1 MVKCDA
7 SGFGIG
13 AILIQQGRPIAF
25 HSQPLNGKS
34 AHLSTYEKELLAL
47 VTTVRKWRPYLFRK
61 PFMIKTD
68 HQSLKYLLKQRIDTP
83 MQQRWITKLLGY
95 SFIIDYKKGKENVVA
110 NAFSKQG
117 EKGQFDSDTVL
128 LNHVELV
135 DSDAFP
141 VSKMVLCDHSD
152 FNLFCLDNN
161 RSLFLIS
168 FPHPTWLK
176 ELKSSYATDVEV
188 QGILQTLHTNPAT
201 AGKFSM

>member
-68 HQSLKYLLKQRIDTP
+68 HQSLKYLLKQRIGTP
-83 MQQRWITKLLGY
+83 MQQIWITKLLGY
-95 SFIIDYKKGKENVVA
+95 SFIIDHKKVKENVVA
-110 NAFSKQG
+110 NALSRQG
-117 EKGQFDSDTVL
+117 EKGQSDSNIVL
-128 LNHVELV
+128 LNQVELV
-135 DSDAFP
+135 NS
-141 VSKMVLCDHSD
+141 C
-152 FNLFCLDNN
+152 
-161 RSLFLIS
+161 
-168 FPHPTWLK
+168 
-176 ELKSSYATDVEV
+176 
-188 QGILQTLHTNPAT
+188 
-201 AGKFSM
+201 